1 MVKNLVAFSRNLETY
16 LVHLASYLICN
27 KMLILCYIDST
38 VAALTKDESEFKMY
52 IVQSIS
58 T

>member
-1 MVKNLVAFSRNLETY
+1 MVKNLVAFSRNLEAY
-16 LVHLASYLICN
+16 LIHLASYLICN
-27 KMLILCYIDST
+27 RMLILCFIDST
-38 VAALTKDESEFKMY
+38 VSALTKDESEFKMY